1 MFDFGLRLR
10 NALRLPAAAV
20 VIVLAGDSGE
30 HIEHHR
36 IERTEH
42 APGEVVGRTRQ
53 HPTCR
58 KIERNDTDLLGV
70 KIGAELLLIGRR
82 EAREA
87 VDLLDEQH
95 VVGPGDRI
103 ELPRG
108 ATP

>member
-1 MFDFGLRLR
+1 
-10 NALRLPAAAV
+10 
-20 VIVLAGDSGE
+20 
-30 HIEHHR
+30 
-36 IERTEH
+36 
-42 APGEVVGRTRQ
+42 
-53 HPTCR
+53 
-58 KIERNDTDLLGV
+58 LLGV